1 MYQFLCL
8 YNMIIYNE
16 LVKNTGTYMYM
27 ETRKSRNT
35 VKNTSKLKYTKNAPG
50 NILK

>member
-16 LVKNTGTYMYM
+16 LVKNTGTTCIWKPERA
-27 ETRKSRNT
+27 ETQ
-35 VKNTSKLKYTKNAPG
+35 
-50 NILK
+50 

>member
-16 LVKNTGTYMYM
+16 LVKNTGTTCKWK
-27 ETRKSRNT
+27 TRKSRNT
-35 VKNTSKLKYTKNAPG
+35 VKKDF
-50 NILK
+50 